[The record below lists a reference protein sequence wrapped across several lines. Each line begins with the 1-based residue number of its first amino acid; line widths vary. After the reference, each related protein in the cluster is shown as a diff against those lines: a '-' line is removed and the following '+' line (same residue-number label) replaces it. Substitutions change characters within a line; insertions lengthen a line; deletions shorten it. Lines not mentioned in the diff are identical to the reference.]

1 MWGCFTV
8 SNVGLLPRR
17 NYYYPMPQATS
28 WTCPSCGRHVPRKVA
43 KCRCGMTMPDDPF
56 TNEDGPGANKTATM
70 VGGAVLILAL
80 LGTGYWTIFRTE
92 TRTLQIRPAPG
103 SQDPGLDIPAPA
115 AGTPEAST
123 TADPAPAP
131 RPSAR
136 GGPSA
141 EALAWNSVAG
151 TSPTPGASDDATSR
165 ATAATVMV
173 EAGTRR
179 GSGFFVAADTVLT
192 NAHVVGDMTTV
203 NVRLPEGLLAEATV
217 YARAATYDIAALKLV
232 APSASQA
239 VLRLGTSA
247 AVRPGQEVIVIG
259 ASPGSV
265 PHTVSRG
272 VITEIRQRDGV
283 RVVQTDAAAEAGNS
297 GGPMLN
303 ELGEVIAIL
312 TGGFEDRARAGFGV
326 SVDYAREL
334 LGGRLKDPGTG
345 GMTDLKAAATPPDRQ
360 LMQSIA
366 SAAEGANNLD
376 GVWQRFRATCYKGR
390 IDGAFDREWFAAM
403 TPGAIPADA
412 AAACRNDFAAMTQE
426 MNRIRDYLRTA
437 LQEARRAN
445 VADSIIRN
453 ELRARQLTFD
463 WER

>member
-1 MWGCFTV
+1 
-8 SNVGLLPRR
+8 
-17 NYYYPMPQATS
+17 
-28 WTCPSCGRHVPRKVA
+28 
-43 KCRCGMTMPDDPF
+43 
-56 TNEDGPGANKTATM
+56 
-70 VGGAVLILAL
+70 
-80 LGTGYWTIFRTE
+80 
-92 TRTLQIRPAPG
+92 
-103 SQDPGLDIPAPA
+103 
-115 AGTPEAST
+115 
-123 TADPAPAP
+123 
-131 RPSAR
+131 
-136 GGPSA
+136 
-141 EALAWNSVAG
+141 
-151 TSPTPGASDDATSR
+151 
-165 ATAATVMV
+165 
-173 EAGTRR
+173 
-179 GSGFFVAADTVLT
+179 
-192 NAHVVGDMTTV
+192 
-203 NVRLPEGLLAEATV
+203 LLAEATV

-232 APSASQA
+232 APSSSQA

-297 GGPMLN
+297 GGPMIN

-312 TGGFEDRARAGFGV
+312 TGGSENRARAGFGV

-334 LGGRLKDPGTG
+334 LAGRLKDPGTG
-345 GMTDLKAAATPPDRQ
+345 GMTDLKAAATAPDRL

-366 SAAEGANNLD
+366 SAAEGADSLD

-390 IDGAFDREWFAAM
+390 IDGAFDREWFAAL
-403 TPGAIPADA
+403 TPGAMPADA

-426 MNRIRDYLRTA
+426 MTRIRDYLRTA
-437 LQEARRAN
+437 LQDARRAN
-445 VADSIIRN
+445 VADSVIRN